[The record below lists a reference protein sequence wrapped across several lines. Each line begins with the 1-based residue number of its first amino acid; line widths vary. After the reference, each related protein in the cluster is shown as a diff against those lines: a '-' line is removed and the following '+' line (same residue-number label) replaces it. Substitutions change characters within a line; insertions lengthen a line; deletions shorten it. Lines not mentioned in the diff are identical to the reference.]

1 LKNLEIKNPK
11 ITMTN
16 FIENQKW
23 RYATKKFDAAKK
35 ISAADL
41 ETLKDA
47 IQLSSSSYG
56 LQLYKVFIIENPEV
70 RAQLQPASWG
80 QSQIVEASHL
90 LVFANIVDVQ
100 DQHIDDYV
108 QNIANTRG
116 LTVEDLKGYSDFM
129 KSKIV
134 PLPVEQKAVW
144 TSKQTYLAL
153 GNLLNAAAEL
163 KIDVTPMEGFEPEK
177 YNEILGLKALGLNAS
192 LVAAV
197 GYRHEEDATQHYV
210 KVRKPKQELFITI

>member
-1 LKNLEIKNPK
+1 
-11 ITMTN
+11 MSH

-23 RYATKKFDAAKK
+23 RYATKKFDATKK
-35 ISAADL
+35 VSAADL
-41 ETLKDA
+41 ETLKEA
-47 IQLSSSSYG
+47 IQLSTSSYG

-70 RAQLQPASWG
+70 RAKLQPVSWG
-80 QSQIVEASHL
+80 QSQIVDASHL

-100 DQHIDDYV
+100 ENHIDAYV
-108 QNIANTRG
+108 QNFANTRA